1 MISNRPVTV
10 SAPQPR
16 RLRGWL
22 IRRGLGTFEP
32 PITVAIDEMDVRL
45 GQPVLESIL
54 LSPLTLTK
62 PTEDF
67 ALSSPDTWL
76 WSVESDPLSGDVN
89 TEDQFK
95 PLDRVKVDGTI
106 FLRESSQPKQL
117 GLGISPQQKVET
129 VRQKIIS
136 PSQRKPTPQA
146 PQGLNLFELLLPI
159 LLPPEGVANLE
170 GLVLPSP
177 LYEFQNAGVAFLGE
191 KESALLGDDMGL
203 GKTVQAIV
211 ALRLLIRTG
220 RIRGALIICNKAVL
234 PQWKKHLDNWAP
246 DVVWHAVDG
255 LRERRRAFWEA
266 LAGKSGMLC
275 HALLANYETIRED
288 QDVLVGKSF
297 DLVVLDEV
305 QRIKNH
311 AIGISRAINSLSAKR
326 RWGLSGTPLETRI
339 EDLHSIFSFLKPGL
353 LRETDTYPPTV
364 SKKIEP
370 YFLRRRREA
379 VLKDHPRNYLQDLSL
394 ALTPAQ
400 REAYDRVEQEGVLRL
415 KSGTDVTVQHVL
427 ALITHLKQICNF
439 DPHSGESVKADWV
452 LSHLDEICEGGN
464 KVLLFSQYVETL
476 KILQDRMK
484 SYQPLLYTGGLGDRQ
499 REEVIRTFKEDKSR
513 QILLLSL
520 RAGGA
525 GLDLPEANFVF
536 LYDLWWN
543 PAVHS
548 QAFGRVDRLVQ
559 TKEIFLRRILTA
571 DTIEERIDEKLRGKQ
586 KLFEEVIEGLADV
599 DLKQSL
605 TEEELFGLFGL
616 KPPRVIAQEE
626 AKSGWQQVDG
636 SGFEQLIAKL
646 YEAMGYVTKVTQKT
660 RDGGI
665 DIEGWRQQATG
676 AERVLIQCK
685 HWPDGLVGENIVR
698 DLYGAL
704 SARQDVDRAELVTS
718 GRISRDARR
727 WAQGKR
733 VRLVD
738 GIELRSLLLK
748 YHIPTEPRK

>member
-1 MISNRPVTV
+1 MISNKPVTV
-10 SAPQPR
+10 RTPQPR

-117 GLGISPQQKVET
+117 GLGISPQQEEET

-136 PSQRKPTPQA
+136 PSQRKSTPQA
-146 PQGLNLFELLLPI
+146 PRGLNLFELLLPI

-191 KESALLGDDMGL
+191 MESALLGDDMGL

-211 ALRLLIRTG
+211 ALRLLVRTG
-220 RIRGALIICNKAVL
+220 RIRGALIISPKAVL
-234 PQWKKHLDNWAP
+234 PQWKKHLDDWAP
-246 DVVWHAVDG
+246 DVVCYAVDG

-275 HALLANYETIRED
+275 HVLLANYETIRED
-288 QDVLVGKSF
+288 QEVLVGKPF
-297 DLVVLDEV
+297 DLVVLDEIS
-305 QRIKNH
+305 RIKNDI
-311 AIGISRAINSLSAKR
+311 AITRAVKSLNARR
-326 RWGLSGTPLETRI
+326 RWGLSGTPLENRI
-339 EDLHSIFSFLKPGL
+339 EDLHSIFSFLRPGL
-353 LRETDTYPPTV
+353 LRETDIRPSDV
-364 SKKIEP
+364 SKKMAP
-370 YFLRRRREA
+370 YFLRRRGED
-379 VLKDHPRNYLQDLSL
+379 VLKDLPPKSLQDLWL

-400 REAYDRVEQEGVLRL
+400 REAYDRVEQEGVVRL

-427 ALITHLKQICNF
+427 ALITRLKQICNF

-484 SYQPLLYTGGLGDRQ
+484 SYQPLLYTGGLSDRQ
-499 REEVIRTFKEDKSR
+499 REEVIKTFKEDKSR

-520 RAGGA
+520 KAGGV
-525 GLDLPEANFVF
+525 GLNLQEANLVF
-536 LYDLWWN
+536 HYDLWWN
-543 PAVHS
+543 PAVQR
-548 QAFGRVDRLVQ
+548 QAEYRVYRIGQ
-559 TKEIFLRRILTA
+559 TKPVFVRRLLTE
-571 DTIEERIDEKLRGKQ
+571 DTIEAGIDKILRGKQ
-586 KLFEEVIEGLADV
+586 ELFDETIEGLADV

-660 RDGGI
+660 HDGGI

-676 AERVLIQCK
+676 SERILIQCK